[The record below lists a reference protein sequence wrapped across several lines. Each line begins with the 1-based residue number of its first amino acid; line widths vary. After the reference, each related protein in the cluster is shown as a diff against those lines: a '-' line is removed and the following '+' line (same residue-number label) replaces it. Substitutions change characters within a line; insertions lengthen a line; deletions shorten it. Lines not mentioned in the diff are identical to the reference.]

1 MRKHLVFVVL
11 ALALTACGHKAQQ
24 AVEPPAFAGDTAF
37 QYVAWQ
43 VRMGA
48 RVPGSDAH
56 AKCSINLFRLLD
68 RYGASPEMQ
77 MGTKTNYAGEEQ
89 QIYNIIGHFGPM
101 DAKNRILLC
110 AHYDCRPWSDM
121 EDAFENKY
129 LPVPGANDG
138 ASGVGVLLEVARQL
152 GLQDSLA
159 PAVDIV
165 FFDCEDMGTPE
176 FYTGVEREHTW
187 CLGSQL
193 WAERAIKTGWNKMF
207 QYGIL
212 LDMVGAPNAVFAKE
226 YYSRQNAGSYVE
238 KVWRH
243 ARDLGHSDL
252 FVQQETYPVMDD
264 HYYVGLAGVP
274 CLDIIHY
281 DISGDTGFPFWWHT
295 QQDNMRNI
303 SRETLQAVGE
313 VVMATIME

>member
-1 MRKHLVFVVL
+1 MKKVFFLVVVGL
-11 ALALTACGHKAQQ
+11 GLLSCGKQHQPTVVA
-24 AVEPPAFAGDTAF
+24 PAFAGDSAF
-37 QYVAWQ
+37 QYVSWQ

-56 AKCSINLFRLLD
+56 ARCYLGLFQLLD
-68 RYGASPEMQ
+68 RFGATPEMQ
-77 MGTKTNYAGEEQ
+77 FGKKTNYAGEEQ
-89 QIYNIIGHFGPM
+89 QIVNIIGHYGPM

-110 AHYDCRPWSDM
+110 AHYDCRPWSDR
-121 EDAFENKY
+121 EEEFEKKY

-193 WAERAIKTGWNKMF
+193 WAERAVVNGQNKNF

-212 LDMVGAPNAVFAKE
+212 LDMVGAPNAIFAKE
-226 YYSRQNAGSYVE
+226 YYSTQYAGSYQE
-238 KVWRH
+238 KIWRH
-243 ARDLGHSDL
+243 AKQLGHAGL
-252 FVQQETYPVMDD
+252 FVQQQTYPLMDD
-264 HYYVGLAGVP
+264 HYYVNLVGIP
-274 CLDIIHY
+274 CVDVIHY
-281 DISGDTGFPFWWHT
+281 DAQNDTGFPFWWHT

-303 SRETLQAVGE
+303 SRETLQSVGE
-313 VVMATIME
+313 VVMATILE